1 MWPDRRFAD
10 LVGIEHPIVQAP
22 MAGTCTPE
30 LAAAVAG
37 AGGLGSL
44 GVGRRPIAFIEAQV
58 AALRALTNR
67 PFNLNFFTHP
77 APLAAAE
84 DVAAARAAI
93 AVEHAAFGLGE
104 PPAATA
110 SGPPGFDR
118 AELELLLALRPRVA
132 SFHFG
137 LPDPDA
143 LAALRQA
150 GIVVG
155 ATATTSAEARAV
167 EAAGCDFVVAQGFEA
182 GGHRGSHAP
191 TAPDGGIGTMAL
203 VPQVVDAVALP
214 VIAAGGITDARGI
227 VAALALGAAGVQLGT
242 AFLRCPEA
250 ATDAPRRA
258 RLASA
263 TDTDTIVTATVSGRA
278 NRVTG
283 SRWARRLNA
292 RAAAHLPFPL
302 QYELSGPLSAA
313 ADEIAAVHQYGQ
325 AATLARELPARDLM
339 AALLTE
345 TAECL
350 ATLARGRQR

>member
-10 LVGIEHPIVQAP
+10 LVGIDHPIVQAP

-30 LAAAVAG
+30 LAAAVAD

-44 GVGRRPIAFIEAQV
+44 GVGMRPVAAIEERV
-58 AALRALTNR
+58 AALRILTHR
-67 PFNLNFFTHP
+67 PFNLNFFSHP
-77 APLAAAE
+77 APAASAAE
-84 DVAAARAAI
+84 QHEARTAI
-93 AVEHAAFGLGE
+93 ADAYAALGLGG
-104 PPAATA
+104 PPAAPT

-118 AELELLLALRPRVA
+118 AKLELLLTLGVRVA

-137 LPDPDA
+137 LPEPDA
-143 LAALRQA
+143 LAALRDA
-150 GIVVG
+150 GIIVS
-155 ATATTSAEARAV
+155 ATATTSAEARHV

-182 GGHRGSHAP
+182 GGHRGSHDP
-191 TAPDGGIGTMAL
+191 TWPDGGVGTLAL
-203 VPQVVDAVALP
+203 VPQVVDATALP

-250 ATDAPRRA
+250 GTDPARRA
-258 RLASA
+258 RLADA
-263 TDTDTIVTATVSGRA
+263 ADTDTMVTAVVSGRS

-283 SRWARRLNA
+283 STWALWLNE

-313 ADEIAAVHQYGQ
+313 AGETDGVHQYGQ
-325 AATLARELPARDLM
+325 AAALARELPARDLM
-339 AALLTE
+339 AALITE
-345 TAECL
+345 TAERL
-350 ATLARGRQR
+350 ATLARGQKR